1 METIVTE
8 SYKSFDGKVF
18 ELREACENYEKSYLT
33 DEQLIKCYHFFYEN
47 MGDYGKLGARALDM
61 FYDFEVNREHNFQ
74 EVTLCR
80 YKDAGER
87 KTDGTIV
94 YKKSDTANKLC
105 IYNDLDFYFTITGS
119 LPIVR
124 VTNNIVKFH
133 EFINALKFSKKPTIP
148 VQKVDE
154 NVKVPT
160 LSSELISF
168 AIDNGF
174 EHTTNPMLM
183 SKNIGV
189 VTHSLW
195 IINGEYELSG
205 FNNHEA
211 TSIYETGFQPIV
223 LDEAKLLIT
232 TFQKSIK

>member
-1 METIVTE
+1 MKTERETIDKILEKLEEKINFWNEIIAKTPE
-8 SYKSFDGKVF
+8 ISYSSSTVCGIAIGY
-18 ELREACENYEKSYLT
+18 REAKLVVSKCMYEYLR
-33 DEQLIKCYHFFYEN
+33 QN
-47 MGDYGKLGARALDM
+47 
-61 FYDFEVNREHNFQ
+61 Q
-74 EVTLCR
+74 
-80 YKDAGER
+80 
-87 KTDGTIV
+87 
-94 YKKSDTANKLC
+94 
-105 IYNDLDFYFTITGS
+105 
-119 LPIVR
+119 
-124 VTNNIVKFH
+124 
-133 EFINALKFSKKPTIP
+133 TIP
-148 VQKVDE
+148 VQEVDE
-154 NVKVPT
+154 NAKVPT

-174 EHTTNPMLM
+174 SHRENKLFL